1 MHPCRLGMPFIR
13 SARLERESEDVG
25 GVAVQLLHSKSR
37 NHCRRMFF
45 FIQSELVSQTG
56 IVLETNI
63 DGLLSSVAIH
73 FWENPQ
79 GLKMGF
85 MASRRGSIK
94 EQVILQFT

>member
-1 MHPCRLGMPFIR
+1 M
-13 SARLERESEDVG
+13 E
-25 GVAVQLLHSKSR
+25 LLCSSFTVKAEIIAEE
-37 NHCRRMFF
+37 CFF

>member
-1 MHPCRLGMPFIR
+1 
-13 SARLERESEDVG
+13 
-25 GVAVQLLHSKSR
+25 
-37 NHCRRMFF
+37 MFF

-79 GLKMGF
+79 GFKKWVLWPQGGR
-85 MASRRGSIK
+85 A
-94 EQVILQFT
+94 

>member
-1 MHPCRLGMPFIR
+1 M
-13 SARLERESEDVG
+13 E
-25 GVAVQLLHSKSR
+25 LLCSSFTVKAEIIAEE
-37 NHCRRMFF
+37 CFF

-79 GLKMGF
+79 GFKNGFYGLKEGEHKGTGNPSIYLKM
-85 MASRRGSIK
+85 
-94 EQVILQFT
+94 L